1 MGSPLVWLSGAQQ
14 DILAR
19 FRADRPKYAGM
30 GSAVLITATM
40 AGVSMTFAL
49 HSVLK
54 VSLAAAIPFAVAWG
68 LAIMSLDRW
77 LVVSL
82 VRQQNKLSYL
92 LLALPRVA
100 LAILFG
106 LIISTPFTLQIF
118 QPEINHEITLIRA
131 QRVENYYKNQ
141 AINPLTKKIEQYQAK
156 VSLDRTIIGSR
167 GETGQNPEQDP
178 RVRDLR
184 KQLKEAE
191 TNRDSDYKNWHCERY
206 GSPGHCVPAGDGQGA
221 KDKWVVYQKDRL
233 KVDDLNQQIA
243 TQKRQI
249 DINNRNSA
257 PNNLANARRDLRRDS
272 AKLAAYQDE
281 QGSLEASNRTN
292 SSNAGLLLRLQALDQ
307 AAAGSGTL
315 QAARWLLFLF
325 FTAIECLPVLVKVLL
340 NLGPLTSYEKALAYT
355 EQAGLQLVEQET
367 LRQRREATL
376 ESDSLSDE
384 AERLR
389 AEWQANA
396 LPEIIHDTTAAR
408 ERVARSRLQRWERRE
423 TVGIDDDGFIGPGG
437 LSGTGR
443 LVGTDWTVTRRS
455 RRPRSPATTPQRWPA
470 RQARRNMKA
479 PHQPAR
485 SSAWP
490 YWPDSL

>member
-1 MGSPLVWLSGAQQ
+1 
-14 DILAR
+14 
-19 FRADRPKYAGM
+19 M
-30 GSAVLITATM
+30 GSAVLITATI
-40 AGVSMTFAL
+40 AGASMTFAL
-49 HSVLK
+49 HSALK
-54 VSLAAAIPFAVAWG
+54 LSLAAAIPFAVAWG

-82 VRQQNKLSYL
+82 VRQRNKLSYL

-118 QPEINHEITLIRA
+118 QPEINKQITVI
-131 QRVENYYKNQ
+131 QRESANSYYNNLL
-141 AINPLTKKIEQYQAK
+141 ADPLTKRISREQTEVNNDQAIINSGGLTGGNSAQDPYVNELKRQLNIATAK
-156 VSLDRTIIGSR
+156 VTSDTKNWLCQMYGGPGCPRAGNGPAAGEFKKDLDRDKQTV
-167 GETGQNPEQDP
+167 T
-178 RVRDLR
+178 DLTKQIDKANKDSAPKR
-184 KQLKEAE
+184 LRIAKTAKVKDDKQLKTDQNAQA
-191 TNRDSDYKNWHCERY
+191 NNM
-206 GSPGHCVPAGDGQGA
+206 AA
-221 KDKWVVYQKDRL
+221 F
-233 KVDDLNQQIA
+233 
-243 TQKRQI
+243 
-249 DINNRNSA
+249 NRN
-257 PNNLANARRDLRRDS
+257 NW
-272 AKLAAYQDE
+272 
-281 QGSLEASNRTN
+281 
-292 SSNAGLLLRLQALDQ
+292 SNAGLLLRLQALDQ

-315 QAARWLLFLF
+315 EAARLLLFLF

-340 NLGPLTSYEKALAYT
+340 NLGPETSYEKALAQA
-355 EQAGLQLVEQET
+355 EQAGLQLVEQEA
-367 LRQRREATL
+367 LLQRREARL
-376 ESDSLSDE
+376 ESDALSDE

-408 ERVARSRLQRWERRE
+408 ERVARLRLQRWEGRE
-423 TVGIDDDGFIGPGG
+423 TAGIDGDGFIGPGG

-443 LVGTDWTVTRRS
+443 LMGSGSTVTGRS
-455 RRPRSPATTPQRWPA
+455 RRPRSPAMTPQRRAA